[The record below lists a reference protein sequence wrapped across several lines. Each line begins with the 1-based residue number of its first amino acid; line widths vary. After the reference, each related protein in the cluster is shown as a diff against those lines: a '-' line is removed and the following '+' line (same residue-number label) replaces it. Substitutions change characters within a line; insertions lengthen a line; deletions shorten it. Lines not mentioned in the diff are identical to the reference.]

1 MTATVEDFWRMVTE
15 HSIKTL
21 VQLTADDEEYAWP
34 YYPEKLSSNGNGPN
48 FAEYGAMRV
57 SLDAREDLASYV
69 RRDFTVY
76 NSKADDTVKLT
87 HFSYGGWNKSHGKPS
102 SPSSQTDD
110 KSKVVIQKTNSKD
123 SSDPKGTEQEEDTS
137 KLLPENTHGL
147 LDLIEHATAH
157 KIEMR
162 RSGPIAVHC
171 RYCHLKCINKPIQLI
186 CISYTRLIHMM
197 INNNFDS
204 DTDPTEAQFTS
215 H

>member
-21 VQLTADDEEYAWP
+21 VQLTAEDEDYAWP

-87 HFSYGGWNKSHGKPS
+87 HFSYGGWKKGPAKSSSSLSHDEAESETAPPKPS
-102 SPSSQTDD
+102 SKTTSETKESEEEESSQF
-110 KSKVVIQKTNSKD
+110 
-123 SSDPKGTEQEEDTS
+123 
-137 KLLPENTHGL
+137 LPDNTHGL

-157 KIEMR
+157 KSEMR

-171 RYCHLKCINKPIQLI
+171 R
-186 CISYTRLIHMM
+186 
-197 INNNFDS
+197 
-204 DTDPTEAQFTS
+204 
-215 H
+215 

>member
-1 MTATVEDFWRMVTE
+1 MQATVEDFWRMVTE

-21 VQLTADDEEYAWP
+21 VQLTAEDEEYAWP
-34 YYPEKLSSNGNGPN
+34 YYPEKLSSSGNGPN

-87 HFSYGGWNKSHGKPS
+87 HFSYGGWNKGPSKSNSTLSQNETDNKAVSNKP
-102 SPSSQTDD
+102 
-110 KSKVVIQKTNSKD
+110 
-123 SSDPKGTEQEEDTS
+123 TS
-137 KLLPENTHGL
+137 KTTTETKEATDKESSVLLPENTHGL

-157 KIEMR
+157 KSEMR

-171 RYCHLKCINKPIQLI
+171 R
-186 CISYTRLIHMM
+186 
-197 INNNFDS
+197 
-204 DTDPTEAQFTS
+204 
-215 H
+215 

>member
-1 MTATVEDFWRMVTE
+1 MRVVNHLLILQDPMQATVEDFWRMVTE

-21 VQLTADDEEYAWP
+21 VQLTAEDEEYAWP
-34 YYPEKLSSNGNGPN
+34 YYPERLSSNDNGPN

-87 HFSYGGWNKSHGKPS
+87 HFSYGGWKKGYAKPS
-102 SPSSQTDD
+102 SPSSNNKTASL
-110 KSKVVIQKTNSKD
+110 KTTAKVTSESKVQ
-123 SSDPKGTEQEEDTS
+123 EQEEEEDAS
-137 KLLPENTHGL
+137 QFLPENTHGL

-157 KIEMR
+157 KSEMR

-171 RYCHLKCINKPIQLI
+171 R
-186 CISYTRLIHMM
+186 
-197 INNNFDS
+197 
-204 DTDPTEAQFTS
+204 
-215 H
+215 

>member
-1 MTATVEDFWRMVTE
+1 MPATVEDFWRMVTE

-21 VQLTADDEEYAWP
+21 VQLTAEDEDYAWP
-34 YYPEKLSSNGNGPN
+34 YYPERLSSNGNGPN

-87 HFSYGGWNKSHGKPS
+87 HFSYGGWKKGPTKSS
-102 SPSSQTDD
+102 SSLSQNEAESKTASPKASCKTTSETKESEEEESSQF
-110 KSKVVIQKTNSKD
+110 
-123 SSDPKGTEQEEDTS
+123 
-137 KLLPENTHGL
+137 LPDNTHGL

-157 KIEMR
+157 KSEMR

-171 RYCHLKCINKPIQLI
+171 R
-186 CISYTRLIHMM
+186 
-197 INNNFDS
+197 
-204 DTDPTEAQFTS
+204 
-215 H
+215 

>member
-21 VQLTADDEEYAWP
+21 VQLTAEDEDYAWP
-34 YYPEKLSSNGNGPN
+34 YYPERLSSNGNGPN

-57 SLDAREDLASYV
+57 SLDAREDLPSYV

-87 HFSYGGWNKSHGKPS
+87 HFSYGGWNKGQVKPG
-102 SPSSQTDD
+102 SPQNQNKDDSKTGSLKTSAKVASESKASDEEGSSQ
-110 KSKVVIQKTNSKD
+110 I
-123 SSDPKGTEQEEDTS
+123 
-137 KLLPENTHGL
+137 LPENTHGL

-157 KIEMR
+157 KSEMR

-171 RYCHLKCINKPIQLI
+171 R
-186 CISYTRLIHMM
+186 
-197 INNNFDS
+197 
-204 DTDPTEAQFTS
+204 
-215 H
+215 

>member
-1 MTATVEDFWRMVTE
+1 MEATVEDFWRMVTE

-21 VQLTADDEEYAWP
+21 VQLTGEDEDYAWP
-34 YYPEKLSSNGNGPN
+34 YYPERLSSNGNGPN

-87 HFSYGGWNKSHGKPS
+87 HFSYGGWRNSQAKAESKTA
-102 SPSSQTDD
+102 SPKASIKNTAE
-110 KSKVVIQKTNSKD
+110 SKGSVNGE
-123 SSDPKGTEQEEDTS
+123 DPQS
-137 KLLPENTHGL
+137 LPENSHGL

-157 KIEMR
+157 KTEMR

-171 RYCHLKCINKPIQLI
+171 R
-186 CISYTRLIHMM
+186 
-197 INNNFDS
+197 
-204 DTDPTEAQFTS
+204 
-215 H
+215 

>member
-1 MTATVEDFWRMVTE
+1 MTPTVEDFWRMVTE

-110 KSKVVIQKTNSKD
+110 KGKVVIQKTITFQAGFKSLY
-123 SSDPKGTEQEEDTS
+123 
-137 KLLPENTHGL
+137 LLPSKFNYERFSL
-147 LDLIEHATAH
+147 
-157 KIEMR
+157 
-162 RSGPIAVHC
+162 C
-171 RYCHLKCINKPIQLI
+171 RAKKFH
-186 CISYTRLIHMM
+186 S
-197 INNNFDS
+197 F
-204 DTDPTEAQFTS
+204 
-215 H
+215 